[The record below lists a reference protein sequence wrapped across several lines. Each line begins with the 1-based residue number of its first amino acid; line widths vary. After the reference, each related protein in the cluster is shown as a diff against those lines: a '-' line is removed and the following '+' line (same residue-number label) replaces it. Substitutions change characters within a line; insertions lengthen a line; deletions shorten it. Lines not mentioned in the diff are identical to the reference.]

1 MTRFHR
7 AAAVPAL
14 ALSTLGMVTVSANA
28 FPLFAEEKVNP
39 KVIKKTPPAYPPDAK
54 EARIQGTVV
63 LAIRIGTDGFVS
75 HIELVSGHPL
85 LVGAAVDS
93 VKTWEFEPGRKN
105 GVAVEVVTTIEIN
118 FTLSD

>member
-7 AAAVPAL
+7 AAAVTAL
-14 ALSTLGMVTVSANA
+14 ALSTFGMAAVSANA

-105 GVAVEVVTTIEIN
+105 GVAVEVATTIEIN
-118 FTLSD
+118 FTISD